1 MFFSCFA
8 CVCFISVKFTTKKL
22 CFHHNCMCPCKS
34 SNTFSIADKL
44 FLCPLLLLMSL
55 STQGLSEPPWDP
67 IGSWNFATAS
77 VFRLFLCLLGSNA
90 IVYVVRYYW
99 PEGFSCDFLTLSNRI
114 QWIMVLLAAISCV
127 SWSLIR
133 LPCIVGIDGW
143 EAGATLSAW
152 SSHTDWGM
160 ALTVKHPSWKYILEY
175 CLWVIR

>member
-8 CVCFISVKFTTKKL
+8 CVCFISVKFTTRKL

-34 SNTFSIADKL
+34 SNTFSIANKL

-55 STQGLSEPPWDP
+55 STLGLSEPPWDP

-99 PEGFSCDFLTLSNRI
+99 PRDSSVTSWPSPTGSSQSWSWLPSLVLADLWSASLA
-114 QWIMVLLAAISCV
+114 LLALMGGRQALLFQLGQV
-127 SWSLIR
+127 NR
-133 LPCIVGIDGW
+133 LTPLLG
-143 EAGATLSAW
+143 
-152 SSHTDWGM
+152 
-160 ALTVKHPSWKYILEY
+160 YILCY
-175 CLWVIR
+175 TSR